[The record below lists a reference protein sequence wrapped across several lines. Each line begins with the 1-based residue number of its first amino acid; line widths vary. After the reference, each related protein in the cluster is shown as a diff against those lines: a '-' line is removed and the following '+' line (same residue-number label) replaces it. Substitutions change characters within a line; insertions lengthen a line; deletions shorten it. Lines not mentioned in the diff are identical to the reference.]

1 MKLKRVI
8 KDLILLVLSKH
19 ELLKKISIAQDKI
32 FVYKERFG
40 EERMWIHHL
49 KFQDFD
55 LQNKNTEKI
64 KKNEEPTL
72 TLRAFIVSMTH
83 YPDKENFN
91 FLFLPFNNLLFS
103 AK

>member
-1 MKLKRVI
+1 MKLKKVM

-19 ELLKKISIAQDKI
+19 ELLKKVSIGQDKI
-32 FVYKERFG
+32 FVCIKGSDEKK
-40 EERMWIHHL
+40 MWIHHL
-49 KFQDFD
+49 KFRVLN
-55 LQNKNTEKI
+55 LQNKNIGKI

-83 YPDKENFN
+83 CPGEENFN